1 VAKPFDVSTKYLI
14 ETYPEAWLSYVGLV
28 DTGPVEVIDA
38 DLSTVIAEADK
49 VLRLRQ
55 PEPWLVHIEFQ
66 ASADPTLERRLLQYN
81 AVLGNRYEVPVQ
93 SIVVLLRPRADHPR
107 MSGILR
113 QHLPRGQQYVDF
125 RYLVIRAWEQPV
137 DAILAGGLGTL
148 PLAPMA
154 DVSEAELPS
163 IVHRMGERIRSEASP
178 DEAATLWTSTYV
190 LMGLRYPPGLAEQ
203 ILRGVRGMR
212 ESSTYQVIL
221 AEGRVEGRVEGR
233 IEEAREILLRQG
245 RKRFGPADDRVQSTI
260 RGISSRER
268 LEELSE
274 RLLDVTTWQDLL
286 ADQ

>member
-1 VAKPFDVSTKYLI
+1 
-14 ETYPEAWLSYVGLV
+14 
-28 DTGPVEVIDA
+28 
-38 DLSTVIAEADK
+38 
-49 VLRLRQ
+49 
-55 PEPWLVHIEFQ
+55 
-66 ASADPTLERRLLQYN
+66 
-81 AVLGNRYEVPVQ
+81 
-93 SIVVLLRPRADHPR
+93 
-107 MSGILR
+107 
-113 QHLPRGQQYVDF
+113 
-125 RYLVIRAWEQPV
+125 VIRAWEQPV
-137 DAILAGGLGTL
+137 DAVLAGGLGTL

-221 AEGRVEGRVEGR
+221 AEGRVEGR
-233 IEEAREILLRQG
+233 IEEARDVLLRLG
-245 RKRFGPADDRVQSTI
+245 RKRFGPSDDRVQATI
-260 RGISSRER
+260 QGISSRER

-274 RLLDVTTWQDLL
+274 RLLDVTTWQELL